1 MNLNRIVPVFLF
13 VFYFSPAF
21 SQGSAQTLVFQYKDS
36 LNNLARVMQR
46 GETDSARFASA
57 SVYSSIINFILSD
70 SSSFNASFDSIPNIS
85 VKTSPDLTFRLYSW
99 VTSDY
104 AGSVYRYFGFVQ
116 TLKNKKVNLFP
127 LHDSTEVIEKPLSKK
142 LKADRWYGAIYYSII
157 LNEKKGKKY
166 YTLLGWKGKNEL
178 LTQKVIDVITFDGG
192 KPVFGLPVFKANN
205 IYNNRV
211 IFEFTSHA
219 VMSLKYM
226 HDKKTLVFDH
236 ISKSSLTGI
245 TGPDGTYD
253 AFKYVKDHW
262 EFIEDIDVDNGFVP
276 KKKEVKLFKDGELGK

>member
-1 MNLNRIVPVFLF
+1 MKLSGIILVFLF
-13 VFYFSPAF
+13 ALHLSPAF

-36 LNNLARVMQR
+36 LNHLAHSMQR

-57 SVYSSIINFILSD
+57 SVYYSILNFILSD
-70 SSSFNASFDSIPNIS
+70 SSSFNASFDSIPNLS
-85 VKTSPDLTFRLYSW
+85 VKTSPDLAFRLYSW
-99 VTSDY
+99 VTSNY
-104 AGSVYRYFGFVQ
+104 SGSFYRYFGFVQ
-116 TLKNKKVNLFP
+116 THKNKKVNLFP
-127 LHDSTEVIEKPLSKK
+127 LHDSTDVIEKPLSKK
-142 LKADRWYGAIYYSII
+142 LKADHWYGAIYYSII
-157 LNEKKGKKY
+157 LSERKGKKY

-178 LTQKVIDVITFDGG
+178 LTQKVIEVMTFDGG
-192 KPVFGLPVFKANN
+192 KPTFGLPVFKANN

-211 IFEFTSHA
+211 IFEFTSQA

-226 HDKKTLVFDH
+226 HDKKTFVFDH

-253 AFKYVKDHW
+253 SFKYVKDHW

-276 KKKEVKLFKDGELGK
+276 KKKEVKLFRDGDLVH